1 MPDPNSADA
10 DLLARLHALKKSS
23 VSLDTTYNASIAPRL
38 TEHLAPRP
46 TDHLAPRPTD
56 RLAPRPTD
64 HLAERFARLGSA
76 SPASSPRPSR
86 TASSN
91 NVIAPGAP
99 GYLEGVAQGVAG
111 NTVEFNDEDEKSLE
125 ELLGE
130 LNGAVGERKEWDMDR
145 KEQADVGR
153 LLKDMRSMLPELQ
166 NNRPQDGQPRKKVGR
181 EGSGAGLT
189 DWESVEFDVGSG
201 SDANK
206 KPTEDANKK
215 PTEDANKKLTED
227 EEADD
232 VIARIM
238 AELEISKKYDP
249 PSPPPPYSDH
259 EPAPSTPENPGRD
272 TADDASLT
280 LPSAPTTLK
289 PTDSLDET
297 QALEDA
303 FTARLAA
310 LARPHTDALGLP
322 SAPSFAP
329 SQKPLKV
336 QSNLQ
341 SKLDEE
347 IDTWCIICQ
356 DDATLKCLGCDG
368 DLYCRTCWVEGHTG
382 ESAGFEERRHRAVEF
397 VKGGDGKKNRVAAA
411 G

>member
-1 MPDPNSADA
+1 MSGPNSVD
-10 DLLARLHALKKSS
+10 DHLLARLNALKKSS
-23 VSLDTTYNASIAPRL
+23 VSLDTTYNASIAPR
-38 TEHLAPRP
+38 P
-46 TDHLAPRPTD
+46 TDDLAS
-56 RLAPRPTD
+56 
-64 HLAERFARLGSA
+64 RFARLGSA
-76 SPASSPRPSR
+76 SPSGSPQPSR
-86 TASSN
+86 ATSSN

-99 GYLEGVAQGVAG
+99 SYLEGVAQGVG
-111 NTVEFNDEDEKSLE
+111 GSTVEFNEEDEKSLE

-145 KEQADVGR
+145 KEQADVGK
-153 LLKDMRSMLPELQ
+153 LLKDMRTILPELQ
-166 NNRPQDGQPRKKVGR
+166 NDRAQDAKQRKTIGR
-181 EGSGAGLT
+181 EGKGEALT
-189 DWESVEFDVGSG
+189 DWENVEFDVGSG
-201 SDANK
+201 SVGPKRDEEDGESDEDGNK
-206 KPTEDANKK
+206 KQTEK
-215 PTEDANKKLTED
+215 

-249 PSPPPPYSDH
+249 PSPPPPYSDRD
-259 EPAPSTPENPGRD
+259 PGSSNPKKPTED
-272 TADDASLT
+272 NADDTSLS

-289 PTDSLDET
+289 EPTDSLDET

-310 LARPHTDALGLP
+310 LAGPQTDALGLP

-329 SQKPLKV
+329 SKKPPKV
-336 QSNLQ
+336 QSSLQ
-341 SKLDEE
+341 KKMDEE

-356 DDATLKCLGCDG
+356 DDATLKCLGCEG
-368 DLYCRTCWVEGHTG
+368 DLYCRNCWMEGHKG

-397 VKGGDGKKNRVAAA
+397 VKGDDRKKRLAAA

>member
-1 MPDPNSADA
+1 MSGPKSVDD
-10 DLLARLHALKKSS
+10 DLLARLNALKKSS
-23 VSLDTTYNASIAPRL
+23 VSLDATYNASIAPR
-38 TEHLAPRP
+38 P
-46 TDHLAPRPTD
+46 TDDLAS
-56 RLAPRPTD
+56 
-64 HLAERFARLGSA
+64 RFARLGSA
-76 SPASSPRPSR
+76 SPSHSPQPPR
-86 TASSN
+86 TTSSSN
-91 NVIAPGAP
+91 VVAPGAP
-99 GYLEGVAQGVAG
+99 SYLEGVAQGVGG
-111 NTVEFNDEDEKSLE
+111 NTVEFNEEDEKSLE

-130 LNGAVGERKEWDMDR
+130 LNGAVGERKDWDMGR

-153 LLKDMRSMLPELQ
+153 LLKDMRTILPELQ
-166 NNRPQDGQPRKKVGR
+166 NDRAQDAQRHTKAGQ
-181 EGSGAGLT
+181 EGKSEGLT
-189 DWESVEFDVGSG
+189 DWENVEIDVGSG
-201 SDANK
+201 SVGPTRDEAHGESDGEGSK
-206 KPTEDANKK
+206 KQ
-215 PTEDANKKLTED
+215 TED

-249 PSPPPPYSDH
+249 PSPPPPYSDRDPRPTSP
-259 EPAPSTPENPGRD
+259 EKPA
-272 TADDASLT
+272 ADNADETSLT

-310 LARPHTDALGLP
+310 LAGPQTDALGLP

-329 SQKPLKV
+329 SKKPPKV

-347 IDTWCIICQ
+347 IDTWCVICQ
-356 DDATLKCLGCDG
+356 DDATLKCLGCEG
-368 DLYCRTCWVEGHTG
+368 DLYCRNCWMEGHKG

-397 VKGGDGKKNRVAAA
+397 VKGGDKKKRLAAA